1 MARSKTPGLVQ
12 RGGTTWHYD
21 IVVDGLRYQG
31 STHTTDLKLATLALS
46 QVRLDIARGQLALPQ
61 DKGVH
66 LLKDLHEE
74 FLGAKRNQISP
85 LYLASL
91 TAHWKHWICPLL
103 GSLPLSKIHLSH
115 IDQLRNALLEAKRSQ
130 VFTNDVL
137 ISLRTLLNFGVKRG
151 KLKRAPK
158 VELLRVQRKPRPT
171 VPAARVS
178 EFLIAFDRATQNPHA
193 RVMVRV
199 MVGLGCRSAEV
210 AGMRWEWLDFEQ
222 HTYTVGKAKGK
233 EARVL
238 PVPAWLWHQL
248 VNMPKTL
255 SGWIFP
261 SHVGKLHTPGF
272 LRKPLIKAA
281 NDLKLGT
288 LTSHRLRATFASLHS
303 QNGTPLPD
311 IQAMLG
317 HKDITTTM
325 IYVEQTLEAKRRA
338 QDSLSQKLGLAK

>member
-1 MARSKTPGLVQ
+1 MARSKTPGLVR
-12 RGGTTWHYD
+12 RGGPIWHYD

-31 STHTTDLKLATLALS
+31 STHTSDLKLANLALN

-61 DKGVH
+61 DREVL
-66 LLKDLHEE
+66 LLKELHEE
-74 FLGAKRNQISP
+74 FLGAKRAQISP

-91 TAHWKHWICPLL
+91 TAHWKHWINPIL
-103 GSLPLSKIHLSH
+103 GSLPVTKVHLSH
-115 IDQLRNALLEAKRSQ
+115 IDDLRNALLAAKKSQ

-137 ISLRTLLNFGVKRG
+137 ISLRTLLNFGVRRG

-158 VELLRVQRKPRPT
+158 VELLRVQKKPRPT
-171 VPAARVS
+171 VPATRIS
-178 EFLIAFDRATQNPHA
+178 EFLSSFDRATQNPHA

-238 PVPAWLWHQL
+238 PVPGWLWQQFE
-248 VNMPKTL
+248 NMPKTL

-261 SHVGKLHTPGF
+261 SLVGKIHAPGF

-281 NDLKLGT
+281 NDLKLGA
-288 LTSHRLRATFASLHS
+288 LTSHRLRATFASLHAEA
-303 QNGTPLPD
+303 GTPITE
-311 IQAMLG
+311 IQGMLG
-317 HKDITTTM
+317 HKNIATTM
-325 IYVEQTLEAKRRA
+325 IYVETSLEAKRKA
-338 QDSLSQKLGLAK
+338 QDALSQRLGLG